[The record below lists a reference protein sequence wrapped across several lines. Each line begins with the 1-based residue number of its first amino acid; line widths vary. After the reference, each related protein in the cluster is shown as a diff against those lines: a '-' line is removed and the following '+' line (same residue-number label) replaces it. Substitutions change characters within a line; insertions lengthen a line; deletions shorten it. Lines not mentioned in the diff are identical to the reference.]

1 MTLKIYGPPQTRTF
15 RALWMAH
22 ELGLDFTQEPGM
34 DTQGTPSD
42 GLLEANPMAQVPAI
56 DDDGFQLSESM
67 AINLYL
73 ARKHGSLAPTTLEDE
88 AQTLRWSFWAMTAVE
103 PGLMAV
109 LKSVLGILGVT
120 KDMDAAKAALA
131 EMARPFNVLNMA
143 LDQRD
148 YLLGGEFT
156 VADLNVASVL
166 SWARLAG
173 ADLSDYPNV
182 EAWLERCLSRPA
194 AAAAQGG

>member
-56 DDDGFQLSESM
+56 DDDGFRLSESM

-73 ARKHGSLAPTTLEDE
+73 ARKHGLLAPTTLEDE

-103 PGLMAV
+103 PGLLVA
-109 LKSVLGILGVT
+109 LKSALGILGVT

-131 EMARPFNVLNMA
+131 EMARPFNVLNTA

-166 SWARLAG
+166 SWTRLAG